1 MYRRTEPLLGKDS
14 GPFINIPMGLED
26 ARLKSQPQ
34 QDNKLLYNTGSQSL
48 NRTIEVVLE
57 MPSSTILP

>member
-1 MYRRTEPLLGKDS
+1 
-14 GPFINIPMGLED
+14 MGLQD

-34 QDNKLLYNTGSQSL
+34 QDNKLLYNAGSQSL
-48 NRTIEVVLE
+48 TGTIEVILE